1 MKFSENK
8 NEAFILPK
16 LFHNLFEI
24 NFLTVCLPKINLCTC
39 ICIIFVLVKKAI

>member
-1 MKFSENK
+1 MKFSENN

-16 LFHNLFEI
+16 LFHNLFAI

-39 ICIIFVLVKKAI
+39 IIIFVLVKKLI